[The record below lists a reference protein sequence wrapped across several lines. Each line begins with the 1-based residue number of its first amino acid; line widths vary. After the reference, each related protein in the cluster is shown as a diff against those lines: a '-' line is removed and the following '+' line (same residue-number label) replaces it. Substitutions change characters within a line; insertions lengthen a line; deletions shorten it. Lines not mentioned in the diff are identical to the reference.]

1 MAEMKQEGEAK
12 LAEELKSMEYTP
24 LMPVEKKLIAWS
36 LGIGVFLIGIL
47 IWLSYTYFPGE

>member
-1 MAEMKQEGEAK
+1 MKQEGEAK